1 MGISE
6 IDMERIIA
14 TKKYHK
20 NNFICVGIN
29 EKTHYIGATKRN
41 YRKNWKLELVP
52 NIWWTRNY

>member
-6 IDMERIIA
+6 IDMERIIT

-29 EKTHYIGATKRN
+29 EKTRYIGATKRN
-41 YRKNWKLELVP
+41 YRKN
-52 NIWWTRNY
+52 